1 MYKITLFMS
10 SHKIFK
16 LLFTKKSK
24 LHYYIVF
31 PKADIKRYLRFYTW
45 RGGFRVGENR
55 LWQEITKEESLFENI
70 EQALGISSMLLNH
83 RTELY

>member
-10 SHKIFK
+10 SHKIFT

-45 RGGFRVGENR
+45 RGGYRVGENR
-55 LWQEITKEESLFENI
+55 L
-70 EQALGISSMLLNH
+70 
-83 RTELY
+83 